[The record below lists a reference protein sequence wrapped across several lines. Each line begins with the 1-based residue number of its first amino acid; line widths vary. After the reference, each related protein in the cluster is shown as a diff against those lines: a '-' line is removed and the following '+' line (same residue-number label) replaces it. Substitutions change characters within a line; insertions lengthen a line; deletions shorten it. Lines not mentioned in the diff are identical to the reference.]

1 MILIIGANGQ
11 LGSELK
17 ERLKDKAI
25 YTDREELDITQLE
38 NIENFF
44 QKNLPSIVINCS
56 VFTAV
61 DKAEEMKK
69 EAFDVNAKGV
79 ENLAKMCKK
88 VGAKFIHISTD
99 YVFDGTNHKPY
110 IETDATNPTSIYG
123 ETKLEGEKLAFKF
136 SETLIIIR
144 TSWLYSSY
152 GNNFVKTMIRLGK
165 DRENL
170 GVIFDQVGTPTYAGD
185 LADAI
190 IIITEKLK
198 VGTKEIYNYS
208 NEGVA
213 SWYDFAKEI
222 MEQKN
227 INCDVKPIETKDYP
241 TPAKRPFYSVLN
253 KAKIKKD
260 FEIKITHWKE
270 GLQKCLKKLF

>member
-25 YTDREELDITQLE
+25 YTDSKELDITQLE

-56 VFTAV
+56 AFTAV

-123 ETKLEGEKLAFKF
+123 ETKLEGEKMAFEF
-136 SETLIIIR
+136 SETV
-144 TSWLYSSY
+144 YS
-152 GNNFVKTMIRLGK
+152 
-165 DRENL
+165 
-170 GVIFDQVGTPTYAGD
+170 
-185 LADAI
+185 
-190 IIITEKLK
+190 
-198 VGTKEIYNYS
+198 
-208 NEGVA
+208 
-213 SWYDFAKEI
+213 
-222 MEQKN
+222 
-227 INCDVKPIETKDYP
+227 
-241 TPAKRPFYSVLN
+241 
-253 KAKIKKD
+253 
-260 FEIKITHWKE
+260 
-270 GLQKCLKKLF
+270 